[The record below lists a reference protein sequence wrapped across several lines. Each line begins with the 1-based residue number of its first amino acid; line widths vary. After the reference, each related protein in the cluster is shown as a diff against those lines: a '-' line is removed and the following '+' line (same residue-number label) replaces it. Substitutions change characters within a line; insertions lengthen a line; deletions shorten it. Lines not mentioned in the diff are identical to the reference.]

1 MERIKARYT
10 IHIIWN
16 GGYTDDVQVTSN
28 TMANIIL
35 NNLLIQTDF
44 SEISVYKGNDK
55 ENALFYVLNG
65 KYTSRA
71 LDGYWK
77 IPL

>member
-1 MERIKARYT
+1 MERILGRYK

-16 GGYTDDVQVTSN
+16 NGCTDDILVTSN
-28 TMANIIL
+28 TMANIVLNGIL
-35 NNLLIQTDF
+35 VQSDF
-44 SEISVYKGNDK
+44 KEVSVYKGNNM
-55 ENALFYVLNG
+55 ENAIFYVLDG

-71 LDGYWK
+71 LDGYFK

>member
-1 MERIKARYT
+1 MERIIGRYK

-16 GGYTDDVQVTSN
+16 NGCTDDILVTSN
-28 TMANIIL
+28 TMATIVL
-35 NNLLIQTDF
+35 NNILVQTEF
-44 SEISVYKGNDK
+44 MEVSVYKGNNK
-55 ENALFYVLNG
+55 ENAIFYVLDG